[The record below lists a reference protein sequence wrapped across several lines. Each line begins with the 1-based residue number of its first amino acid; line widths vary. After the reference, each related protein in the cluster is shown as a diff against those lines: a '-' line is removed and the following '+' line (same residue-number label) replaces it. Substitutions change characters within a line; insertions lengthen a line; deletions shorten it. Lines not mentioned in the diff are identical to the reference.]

1 MLECP
6 LSQFRPQKALEAIR
20 GYRCAEKSNTYM
32 NVSVII
38 LNWNAA
44 TDTIACIQQF
54 AGWQRI
60 RPTIWVVDNASQDG
74 SPALIAQQHPHIHLL
89 RNTRNQGFAGGT
101 NRGIEAALQK
111 GDAPLLLLNNDA
123 RIEEEAL
130 TQLITSLCEDPT
142 IGVIGPL
149 LYLAK
154 QPDTLIAAGSRNL
167 VLHIHNLNKH
177 PPVGCPVFPV
187 EYISGS
193 VALIRAQLL
202 REIGLLDERY
212 FFNVEVA
219 DLCRRAR
226 QRGYSTMIAAHA
238 RAYHDLDRSSPLR
251 GTLHTYYLIRNRF
264 LYIRKF
270 YQASQLPLLAFWATY
285 SGLLAC
291 KLALGGQRTTAQ
303 AVWLGVNDGLAG
315 RFDGQNSRVLAVCTG
330 KSAPP

>member
-1 MLECP
+1 MHP
-6 LSQFRPQKALEAIR
+6 GKPRID
-20 GYRCAEKSNTYM
+20 M

-44 TDTIACIQQF
+44 TDTIACIEQF

-60 RPTIWVVDNASQDG
+60 QPTIWVVDNASQDD
-74 SPALIAQQHPHIHLL
+74 SVTLIAQQHPHVHLL
-89 RNTRNQGFAGGT
+89 RNAKNQGFAGGT
-101 NRGIEAALQK
+101 NRGIEAALQQ
-111 GDAPLLLLNNDA
+111 GNAPLLLLNNDA
-123 RIEEEAL
+123 RIDEEAL
-130 TQLITSLCEDPT
+130 TQLVTSLCMDPT
-142 IGVIGPL
+142 IGMIGPL

-154 QPDTLIAAGSRNL
+154 QPETLIAAGSRNL

-177 PPVGCPVFPV
+177 PPVGGPVFPV

-193 VALIRAQLL
+193 VALIRAQLF

-212 FFNVEVA
+212 YFNVEVA

-226 QRGYSTMIAAHA
+226 QRGYLTMVDSRA

-270 YQASQLPLLAFWATY
+270 YQASQLPLVAFWATY
-285 SGLLAC
+285 SWLLAS
-291 KLALGGQRTTAQ
+291 KLALGGQRMTAQ

-315 RFDGQNSRVLAVCTG
+315 RFHGQNDRVLAACSGTA
-330 KSAPP
+330 APS